1 MGYDKPNMKRI
12 PILCALSLF
21 AVGSGMA
28 QTAGTGRRIFE
39 VRCVACHG
47 GDGAGGEHGPAI
59 VGRIGALSDSDLT
72 DTVSRGL
79 PLQGM
84 PAFKLTGPEM
94 DELVAFLR
102 TLKPTPGRG
111 LPLRTI
117 ETVDGKR
124 LDGAVLN
131 ETIEDLQLRT
141 PDQRVHLFRKAGS
154 KYREVTSQVDWPSY
168 NGDTRGNRYS
178 KLAQIHQANV
188 KRLAPKWQVTLPHTA
203 PLQATPVV
211 VGGIMYMTSANEC
224 YALDAGTGREIWHYQ
239 RPRTRNLT
247 GNAAGGINRGVALAG
262 DRVFMATD
270 NAHLIAL
277 NRFTGD
283 LLWETEMADW
293 HLNYNATSAP
303 LIVGD
308 LVVQGTAGGDEGVRG
323 FLAAFHQETGKEVW
337 RFWTVPKAGEPG
349 SETWQG
355 SDIEHP
361 GSVTWFTGSYD
372 PDLNTVYWQTG
383 NPGNDLNGDQR
394 GGDNLYSCSV
404 IALDAKTGKLKW
416 YYQFTPHDVWDW
428 DATEPLAL
436 IDSVWEGQ
444 PRKLL
449 VQANRNGFFY
459 VLDRTNGKLLLG
471 KPFVQKM
478 TWAREIGPDG
488 RPVKLPGMEPTTS
501 GKVICPGLE
510 GATNWFSTSYNPA
523 TGLYYVQTLE
533 KCEVFTK
540 VPMTWQAGSGYMGGT
555 WVDEPGQPGRKI
567 LRAFD
572 IRTAKPVWELPQAGL
587 AISWGGTLSTAG
599 GIVIFGE
606 DSGALAAADAANG
619 KLLWRY
625 QTNQKWK
632 ASPMTYVFDG
642 KQHVA
647 VASGS
652 SVISF
657 ALVE

>member
-1 MGYDKPNMKRI
+1 MMSPMKWITRLLVI
-12 PILCALSLF
+12 NVL
-21 AVGSGMA
+21 AVSGAMA
-28 QTAGTGRRIFE
+28 QAPRTGRTLFE
-39 VRCVACHG
+39 SNCVACHG

-59 VGRIGALSDSDLT
+59 VGRIGVLSDAELT
-72 DTVSRGL
+72 TTVGGGL

-84 PAFKLTGPEM
+84 PSFKMSEPEM
-94 DELVAFLR
+94 DELIAFLR
-102 TLKPTPGRG
+102 TLKPRAGRG
-111 LPLRTI
+111 LTSRSVDL
-117 ETVDGKR
+117 VDGRK
-124 LDGAVLN
+124 LQGTILN
-131 ETIEDLQLRT
+131 ETMEDIQLQTADQHIHLLRS
-141 PDQRVHLFRKAGS
+141 AGA
-154 KYREVTSQVDWPSY
+154 KYREVTSQTDWPTY
-168 NGDTRGNRYS
+168 NGETRGSRYS
-178 KLAQIHQANV
+178 KLTQVNRTNI
-188 KRLAPKWQVTLPHTA
+188 KKLAPKWEVTLPHTA
-203 PLQATPVV
+203 PLQGTPVV

-224 YALDAGTGREIWHYQ
+224 YALDAGTGRQIWHYQ

-247 GNAAGGINRGVALAG
+247 GNASGGINRGVAAAG

-270 NAHLIAL
+270 NAHIIAL

-323 FLAAFHQETGKEVW
+323 FLAAFDQNTGKEVW
-337 RFWTVPKAGEPG
+337 RFWTVPAPGEPG

-355 SDIEHP
+355 SDINHP

-404 IALDAKTGKLKW
+404 LALDAKTGKLKW
-416 YYQFTPHDVWDW
+416 HYQFTPHDVWDW

-436 IDSVWEGQ
+436 IDSTWEGQ

-471 KPFVQKM
+471 KPFVKKM
-478 TWAREIGPDG
+478 SWAKEIDADG
-488 RPVKLPGMEPTTS
+488 RPVKIPSMEPTTS
-501 GKVICPGLE
+501 GKIVCPGLE
-510 GATNWFSTSYNPA
+510 GATNWFSTSYNPG

-540 VPMTWQAGSGYMGGT
+540 VPMTWRAGRGYMGGT

-572 IRTAKPVWELPQAGL
+572 IKTAKPVWEIVEPGPAV
-587 AISWGGTLSTAG
+587 SWGGALSTAG

-606 DSGALAAADAANG
+606 DSGALAAADAATG
-619 KLLWRY
+619 KPLWRY
-625 QTNQKWK
+625 QTNQNWK

-652 SVISF
+652 NVISF